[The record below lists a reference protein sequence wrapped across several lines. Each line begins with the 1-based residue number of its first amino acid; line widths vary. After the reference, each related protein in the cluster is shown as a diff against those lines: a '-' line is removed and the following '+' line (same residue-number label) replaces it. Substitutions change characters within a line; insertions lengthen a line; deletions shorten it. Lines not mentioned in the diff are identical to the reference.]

1 MSVRVRVCARA
12 NPVPRVIRLSETL
25 KVAVWCARCAG
36 GRHDNTLWQWLMTD
50 VCTLEAVQAVGT
62 AMLEKSHLVE
72 GLGAVGL
79 AHHIPNLG
87 DSGNV
92 EQTYA

>member
-1 MSVRVRVCARA
+1 M
-12 NPVPRVIRLSETL
+12 ITL
-25 KVAVWCARCAG
+25 YG
-36 GRHDNTLWQWLMTD
+36 NGLMTD

-87 DSGNV
+87 DFGMLSRHMRRATLGIFQAF
-92 EQTYA
+92 EKSCPTDHRDLLTS